1 MNQMNFLTKE
11 YKNKLGRE
19 EQIRKCFGIFI
30 IVFLI
35 LYIVSFGI
43 GRIENSIQQKINIE
57 NIEIAKNKKRIKEL
71 TLESQKTTNLGVKI
85 EIIEDIFSQKN
96 LRVSEIFHS
105 LEGNIPKNVWIQSL
119 VYEGKEVRI
128 KGFSFKNNEFKSSE
142 ENAYYFEERML
153 DSELYRSVT
162 LNYLK
167 KSSKYGEK
175 INEFEYVLVLE

>member
-1 MNQMNFLTKE
+1 MKRMNFLTEE
-11 YKNKLGRE
+11 YKDRLEIE
-19 EQIRKCFGIFI
+19 EQLRKCFGIFV
-30 IVFLI
+30 IVFLV
-35 LYIVSFGI
+35 LYVVSFGI
-43 GRIENSIQQKINIE
+43 QRIENSVQKKINIE
-57 NIEIAKNKKRIKEL
+57 NAEMAENNKRMKQL
-71 TLESQKTTNLGVKI
+71 TLESKNGTNLGVKI

-96 LRVSEIFHS
+96 LRVSEIFRS

-128 KGFSFKNNEFKSSE
+128 KGFSFKDNESKSSE
-142 ENAYYFEERML
+142 NNAYYFEERML
-153 DSELYRSVT
+153 DSELYGSVT

>member
-11 YKNKLGRE
+11 YKDKLEIEEHIRE
-19 EQIRKCFGIFI
+19 CFGVFVM
-30 IVFLI
+30 VFLV
-35 LYIVSFGI
+35 LYAVSFGI
-43 GRIENSIQQKINIE
+43 ERIENSVQKKISIE
-57 NIEIAKNKKRIKEL
+57 MTEIAENNNRIKQL
-71 TLESQKTTNLGVKI
+71 TLESKKETNLGAKI

-96 LRVSEIFHS
+96 LRVSEILRS
-105 LEGNIPKNVWIQSL
+105 LEGNIPKNVWIQNL

-128 KGFSFKNNEFKSSE
+128 KGFSFKDDGSKSSE

-153 DSELYRSVT
+153 DSEVYGTVT
-162 LNYLK
+162 LNYLR

>member
-11 YKNKLGRE
+11 YKNRLEIE
-19 EQIRKCFGIFI
+19 EHFRKCLGVFI
-30 IVFLI
+30 GVFLL
-35 LYIVSFGI
+35 LYIASFGI
-43 GRIENSIQQKINIE
+43 GKIENSVQKKINIE
-57 NIEIAKNKKRIKEL
+57 NAEIAEKNKRIKQL
-71 TLESQKTTNLGVKI
+71 TLDFKKETNVGAKI

-96 LRVSEIFHS
+96 LRVSEIFRS
-105 LEGNIPKNVWIQSL
+105 LEGNVPKNVWIQSL

-128 KGFSFKNNEFKSSE
+128 KGFSFKDNRSKSSE
-142 ENAYYFEERML
+142 DNAYFFEERML
-153 DSELYRSVT
+153 DSKVYRSVT

>member
-11 YKNKLGRE
+11 YKNRLEIE
-19 EQIRKCFGIFI
+19 EHFRKCLGIFI
-30 IVFLI
+30 IVFLA

-43 GRIENSIQQKINIE
+43 GRIENSVQKKINIE
-57 NIEIAKNKKRIKEL
+57 NAAIAENNRRIKQL
-71 TLESQKTTNLGVKI
+71 TIDSKKETNLGVKI

-96 LRVSEIFHS
+96 LRVSEIFRS
-105 LEGNIPKNVWIQSL
+105 LEGNIPKNVWIKSL

-128 KGFSFKNNEFKSSE
+128 KGFSFKDYESKSSE
-142 ENAYYFEERML
+142 KNAYYFEERML
-153 DSELYRSVT
+153 DSEVYKSVT

-175 INEFEYVLVLE
+175 INEFEYILVLE